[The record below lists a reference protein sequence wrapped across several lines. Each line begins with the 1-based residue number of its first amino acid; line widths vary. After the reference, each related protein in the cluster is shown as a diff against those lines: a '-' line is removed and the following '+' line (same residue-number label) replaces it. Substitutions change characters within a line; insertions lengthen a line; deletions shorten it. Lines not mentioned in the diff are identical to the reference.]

1 MVVEGENV
9 LDALSVGESG
19 LDRPWFAKDVCDV
32 GVQIKV
38 RQEGPAMQPIVVH
51 TRRVRERG
59 DVHVVHGILRF

>member
-9 LDALSVGESG
+9 LAALSVGESG
-19 LDRPWFAKDVCDV
+19 LHWPWFAKDVRDV

-51 TRRVRERG
+51 TRCVRERG
-59 DVHVVHGILRF
+59 DVHVVRGILCF